1 VLAPEHTLHGDAA
14 AITAL
19 PLVARFAVGSFVTGS
34 APQAA
39 AHVNLVFGCFITRH
53 ERGGVVIARAGDLS

>member
-1 VLAPEHTLHGDAA
+1 
-14 AITAL
+14 L